1 LKYNNRQCLGDLL
14 VVSCENMCHIS
25 AVNIMTHADDT
36 NLAVPENADVD
47 ISEEFRHSQWTW
59 DNNMIISN
67 PKTKENVF

>member
-1 LKYNNRQCLGDLL
+1 
-14 VVSCENMCHIS
+14 MCHIS